1 MWCMKRTNIYLD
13 EAQSSALD
21 QVARAQGVSRAEVI
35 RRLIDHGVGSAGA
48 ADLDTDLAAIQDSF
62 GVLRDEEVFFT
73 REHDERARHLE
84 RVASQ

>member
-1 MWCMKRTNIYLD
+1 M
-13 EAQSSALD
+13 
-21 QVARAQGVSRAEVI
+21 I
-35 RRLIDHGVGSAGA
+35 RRLIDHGVGSAGP